1 MSKSLSLTVVIERKH
16 PRLPRFVVV
25 PSAVVRPWGLKMTTA
40 VEGTLNGA
48 SIGRRTI
55 KRWDDDRWFIEI
67 PEPLCVRAKV
77 DTGSAAALEIRVA
90 SNGLPKELQQL
101 ISNDAQ
107 ARAAWN
113 RLSPS
118 QQRMLKEHVVA
129 AKTAQTRLRRA
140 AAVVRR

>member
-16 PRLPRFVVV
+16 PRLPRFIVL
-25 PSAVVRPWGLKMTTA
+25 PSAVVRPWGLKMTTV

-67 PEPLCVRAKV
+67 PEPLCQRAKV
-77 DTGSAAALEIRVA
+77 ETGATAALEIRPA
-90 SNGLPKELQQL
+90 SNELPKELAQL
-101 ISNDAQ
+101 VSQDAR

-118 QQRMLKEHVVA
+118 RQRMLREYVAA
-129 AKTAQTRLRRA
+129 AKTPETRLRRA
-140 AAVVRR
+140 SDVVRW